1 MPEPITPD
9 NLIDGLIQI
18 GLSLLVVSAILLIGY
33 ALVRLVV
40 NQLVRRLLRRRAVD
54 EVFINF
60 IALILNLLLMFTVLL
75 IALQAVGI
83 NTGFLIAGMAAVL
96 IALVAAMQ
104 SWLQN
109 VAGGLS
115 MLVNSPFKLNDLVEI
130 VGKKGRVDAI
140 TLLSTTLHTGDN
152 LEVILPN
159 RDVVANTITN
169 FDARRRRRID
179 LIVGI
184 GYEDDIRKAVG
195 VIQEVMA
202 SEPRVL
208 PDPEPLIAVTE
219 LADHSVKLDVR
230 PWVQTDDHGDTRR
243 ALLEAIKLAFDANQI
258 TMPFHQLQV
267 HSGLPMLEPQAQVTG
282 HES

>member
-1 MPEPITPD
+1 MPEPISSE
-9 NLIDGLIQI
+9 NIIDGLIQV
-18 GLSLLVVSAILLIGY
+18 GLSLLVVGAIFLIGY

-40 NQLVRRLLRRRAVD
+40 NQVAKRLLRRRAVD
-54 EVFINF
+54 EVFVNF

-83 NTGFLIAGMAAVL
+83 NTGFLIAGLAAVL

-115 MLVNSPFKLNDLVEI
+115 MLINSPFKLDDLVEI
-130 VGKKGRVDAI
+130 VGRKGRVDAI

-152 LEVILPN
+152 LEIIIPN
-159 RDVVANTITN
+159 KDVVANTITN
-169 FDARRRRRID
+169 FDAREHRRID
-179 LIVGI
+179 LIVGV
-184 GYEDDIRKAVG
+184 GYEDDIRKAIG
-195 VIQEVMA
+195 VIKEVMS

-208 PDPEPLIAVTE
+208 ADPEPLIAVTE

-230 PWVQTDDHGDTRR
+230 PWVQTKDHGDTRR
-243 ALLEAIKLAFDANQI
+243 ALLEAIKNAFDANQI
-258 TMPFHQLQV
+258 TMPFHQLQIHPGQPV
-267 HSGLPMLEPQAQVTG
+267 LRPRTG
-282 HES
+282 QEE